1 MTDAEN
7 TKVKGVMLDKEAIR
21 RTLARMAHEIVERN
35 DNLGSVVLLGIK
47 TRGVPL
53 ASRIRQMI
61 KNFENVTLEC
71 GALDVSDFRDD
82 TVIKNEP
89 SLPKFDFDI
98 VGKDIILVD
107 DVLFTGRTVRA
118 GIEAIMEVGRP
129 HSIQLAVL
137 VDRGHRELPF
147 RADFVGKNIPTSHTE
162 KISVHLTETDGA
174 DEVVLLSKQ

>member
-118 GIEAIMEVGRP
+118 GIEAIMEVGVRTAF
-129 HSIQLAVL
+129 S
-137 VDRGHRELPF
+137 LPF
-147 RADFVGKNIPTSHTE
+147 SWTE
-162 KISVHLTETDGA
+162 DTESFRSERISSVKTYPLLTP
-174 DEVVLLSKQ
+174 KK